1 MEALGAGPIFNS
13 VGTGSVGTNGLINP
27 LTSSVGNNH
36 YVSGAFGGRAE
47 NFRWD
52 IPVVNTAKGT
62 FTLTLRQGNDTN
74 VRKQIIENHANL
86 SFDPESSDFI
96 LNKDP
101 FTNSKI
107 LIAGKNFGCG
117 SSREHAPWALLDFG
131 ITCVISSSFADI
143 FYSNC
148 FKNGILPIIVDEEKI
163 KELSEYAN
171 RKEEISVDLKEEKI
185 VYGNNEIKF
194 KIDSFKKKCLLE
206 GLDDI
211 ALSLNKSDKIKSF
224 EQKLKSSKPWII
236 SD

>member
-1 MEALGAGPIFNS
+1 MQKFNKLKSIPAYLPIVNIDTDMIIPKQFLKTIKRTGLGKNLFFEMRYDD
-13 VGTGSVGTNGLINP
+13 NGNKI
-27 LTSSVGNNH
+27 G
-36 YVSGAFGGRAE
+36 
-47 NFRWD
+47 
-52 IPVVNTAKGT
+52 
-62 FTLTLRQGNDTN
+62 
-74 VRKQIIENHANL
+74 
-86 SFDPESSDFI
+86 DFI
-96 LNKDP
+96 LNQDP

-194 KIDSFKKKCLLE
+194 KIDSFKKRCLLE